1 MLTFSD
7 EELDLTDA
15 LHVYVTLKQD
25 TKTLT
30 KQDTELIIESK
41 RIEFELS
48 QTETL
53 AFMEGPVK
61 VQANATYA
69 GVFSSSNAT
78 NAGAT
83 CVRFKSKTQLSI
95 YINTSSYGLLPN
107 QDYEYFIVYSE

>member
-1 MLTFSD
+1 MKTARAATPTIALTFSD

-25 TKTLT
+25 TNTLT
-30 KQDTELIIESK
+30 KQDTELTIESK

-53 AFMEGPVK
+53 AFMEGLVK

-69 GVFSSSNAT
+69 GRKRLSSE
-78 NAGAT
+78 
-83 CVRFKSKTQLSI
+83 VRTFNLSEQLLEEEI
-95 YINTSSYGLLPN
+95 
-107 QDYEYFIVYSE
+107 E